1 MTPLEETSLERAK
14 IPGKGKFSP
23 LAAPSC
29 GVHARKGRERQLR
42 PRTLHGSPVRERRQC
57 KETALAYVEAEP
69 RAQQPEAHCDVQK
82 SWKRTVELG
91 ASTFTIGLSNFSP
104 KF

>member
-29 GVHARKGRERQLR
+29 GVARKGREGSYIPEPPRQSCQGEK
-42 PRTLHGSPVRERRQC
+42 TAA
-57 KETALAYVEAEP
+57 KEAALAYVEAEP

-82 SWKRTVELG
+82 S
-91 ASTFTIGLSNFSP
+91 
-104 KF
+104 